1 MSIAKTLN
9 FLVLT
14 GMVLAPVLPASAE
27 VAPRPEW
34 LRVERHRTVDGRSD
48 DLVTAGLGVARLL
61 SGPAPGYADP
71 RAPMADELRRA
82 AMFRRGDAGF
92 GFGRLFGP
100 NVDTSTGQ
108 VLEGDGRIAG
118 EEYLAF
124 ANDPGGGGSHNVAM
138 LLQVPQELSRERN
151 CILAV
156 PVNGSSALFRDIVDF
171 GFWGLRR
178 GCAVVYTDKGAGNG
192 VHDLESDTVHRIDGT
207 RAPAAEAGE
216 HAHFAADLT
225 PEAQQRLL
233 AEAPHRIAFKH
244 AHSRRN
250 AEAGWGQDVLRS
262 IRFAFWQLNERA
274 GSERFAR
281 SNTLVI
287 VAGNSNGGG
296 AALYAVEAD
305 DERLVDAVL
314 AGEPQ
319 VQVRPDDRTVVTYR
333 GRERRNP
340 GRMLLDYFTFGNLYL
355 PCAVLALPEDAPARS
370 GVTRAADRCTSLR
383 EKGLLEASD
392 TAAQARE
399 ALERVYAYGYDRAL
413 EILHAHNY
421 SVVPDATAAK
431 YVSAHGRY
439 GVEDRV
445 CGFSF
450 AAVNAEG
457 RPMPVPPEVLAQSF
471 ATAPGGAPFG
481 PVDIVNDRDPT
492 GPRRNGLSA
501 SPSTGRQDYNLD
513 GALCLRE
520 MAVGSSPEARRVQ
533 AGIAEF
539 LANGNLRGRPAIIVH
554 GRMDD
559 RVPVAFS
566 SRPYLALNSLAEGD
580 RGNLRYWEVENAEH
594 FGLSGPGFDT
604 RFVPL
609 NLYLLRGLDALWAH
623 LTVQAPLPP
632 SQVVRTVPRGGSA
645 GTAPPL
651 QAGAVPPP
659 QEEPVAGNRIAV
671 SAGRVT
677 IPD

>member
-1 MSIAKTLN
+1 MTAARLLGFLLLAGVTLAS
-9 FLVLT
+9 V
-14 GMVLAPVLPASAE
+14 GPAWAE

-34 LRVERHRTVDGRSD
+34 LRVESHRTLDGRSD

-61 SGPAPGYADP
+61 SGPPPGYADP
-71 RAPMADELRRA
+71 LAPTSNELRRA
-82 AMFRRGDAGF
+82 SMFRRGDTGF

-100 NVDTSTGQ
+100 NVDAATGR
-108 VLEGDGRIAG
+108 VLEDDGRIAG

-124 ANDPGGGGSHNVAM
+124 ADEPAGRGSRNVAM
-138 LLQVPQELSRERN
+138 LLQVPQDLSRERN
-151 CILAV
+151 CVLAV

-192 VHDLESDTVHRIDGT
+192 VHDLETDTVHRIDGT
-207 RAPAAEAGE
+207 RAPAGEAGG
-216 HAHFAADLT
+216 HAHFAAELT
-225 PEAQQRLL
+225 PEARQRLL

-262 IRFAFWQLNERA
+262 IRFAFWQLNERT
-274 GSERFAR
+274 GSERFTRA
-281 SNTLVI
+281 NTLVI

-296 AALYAVEAD
+296 AALYAGEAD
-305 DERLVDAVL
+305 EAGLVDAVL

-319 VQVRPDDRTVVTYR
+319 VQVRPDDSTAVTYH
-333 GRERRNP
+333 GRERRSP
-340 GRMLLDYFTFGNLYL
+340 GRTLLDYFTFGNLYL
-355 PCAVLALPEDAPARS
+355 PCAVLALPEDAPGRA
-370 GVTRAADRCTSLR
+370 GITRAADRCTSLR
-383 EKGLLEASD
+383 EKGMLEANG

-399 ALERVYAYGYDRAL
+399 ALERVHDYGYDRAV

-431 YVSAHGRY
+431 YVSAHGRF

-457 RPMPVPPEVLAQSF
+457 RPMAVPPEVLAQSF

-492 GPRRNGLSA
+492 GPRRNGVSA

-520 MAVGSSPEARRVQ
+520 MAIGSSPEARRVQ

-559 RVPVAFS
+559 RVPAAFS
-566 SRPYLALNSLAEGD
+566 SRPYLALNSLTERD
-580 RGNLRYWEVENAEH
+580 PGNLRYWEVENAEH

-623 LTVQAPLPP
+623 LTASKPVPP

-645 GTAPPL
+645 GSAPPL
-651 QAGAVPPP
+651 RASAVPPP
-659 QEEPVAGNRIAV
+659 AVEPAAGDRIIA

>member
-1 MSIAKTLN
+1 MVAAN
-9 FLVLT
+9 FLNSALLASLVL
-14 GMVLAPVLPASAE
+14 LPVGPATAE
-27 VAPRPEW
+27 VTPKPDW
-34 LRVERHRTVDGRSD
+34 LRVESHRTVDGSSN

-71 RAPMADELRRA
+71 RSPTADELRRA
-82 AMFRRGDAGF
+82 SMFRRSDAGV

-100 NVDTSTGQ
+100 NVETATGH
-108 VLEGDGRIAG
+108 VLEDDGRIPG

-124 ANDPGGGGSHNVAM
+124 ADDRASDRSRNVAM
-138 LLQVPQELSRERN
+138 LLQVPRDLTRERN

-216 HAHFAADLT
+216 HGHFAAELT
-225 PEAQQRLL
+225 PETRRQFL
-233 AEAPHRIAFKH
+233 AGAPHRIAFKH

-250 AEAGWGQDVLRS
+250 AEAGWGRDVLRS
-262 IRFAFWQLNERA
+262 IHFAFWQLNERA
-274 GSERFAR
+274 GSESFTRA
-281 SNTLVI
+281 NTMVI

-296 AALYAVEAD
+296 AALYAAEAD
-305 DERLVDAVL
+305 EGGLVDAVL

-319 VQVRPDDRTVVTYR
+319 VQVRPDDRTVVAYR

-340 GRMLLDYFTFGNLYL
+340 GRTLLDYFTFGNLYL
-355 PCAVLALPEDAPARS
+355 PCAVLALPEDAPARA
-370 GVTRAADRCTSLR
+370 GITRAANRCTSLR
-383 EKGLLEASD
+383 EKGLLEAND

-399 ALERVYAYGYDRAL
+399 ALDLVYAYGYDQEL

-431 YVSAHGRY
+431 YVSAHGRF

-457 RPMPVPPEVLAQSF
+457 RPVPVPPEVLAQSF

-492 GPRRNGLSA
+492 GPRRNSLSA

-520 MAVGSSPEARRVQ
+520 MAVGSSPQAQRVQ
-533 AGIAEF
+533 AGISEF
-539 LANGNLRGRPAIIVH
+539 LASGDLRGRPAIIVH

-559 RVPVAFS
+559 RVPTAFS
-566 SRPYLALNSLAEGD
+566 SRPYLALNNLAEGE

-623 LTVQAPLPP
+623 LTSQAPLPP
-632 SQVVRTVPRGGSA
+632 SQVVRTVPRGGSTGA
-645 GTAPPL
+645 APPL
-651 QAGAVPPP
+651 QLSAVPPP
-659 QEEPVAGNRIAV
+659 AVAPAVGNRIAV
-671 SAGRVT
+671 SAGWVA

>member
-1 MSIAKTLN
+1 MAAVRL
-9 FLVLT
+9 LGALL
-14 GMVLAPVLPASAE
+14 LAGGAVAPPVPAAAE
-27 VAPRPEW
+27 VAPRPAW
-34 LRVERHRTVDGRSD
+34 LRVESHRTLDGLSD
-48 DLVTAGLGVARLL
+48 DLVTAGRGVGGLL

-71 RAPMADELRRA
+71 RAPTAEELRRA
-82 AMFRRGDAGF
+82 SMFRRGDAGF

-100 NVDTSTGQ
+100 NVETATGRL
-108 VLEGDGRIAG
+108 LEDDGRIAG

-124 ANDPGGGGSHNVAM
+124 TDDPAGRGSRHVAV
-138 LLQVPQELSRERN
+138 LLQVPRDRSGERN

-192 VHDLESDTVHRIDGT
+192 VHDLGTDTVHRIDGT

-216 HAHFAADLT
+216 HAHFAADLA
-225 PEAQQRLL
+225 PEARRRLL

-250 AEAGWGQDVLRS
+250 AEAGWGEDVLRT
-262 IRFAFWQLNERA
+262 IRYAFWQLNERA
-274 GSERFAR
+274 GSERFTRA
-281 SNTLVI
+281 NTLVI

-296 AALYAVEAD
+296 AALYAGEAD
-305 DERLVDAVL
+305 DAGLVDAVL

-319 VQVRPDDRTVVTYR
+319 VQVRPEARAVVAYR
-333 GRERRNP
+333 GRERRDP
-340 GRMLLDYFTFGNLYL
+340 GRTLLDYFTFGNLYL
-355 PCAVLALPEDAPARS
+355 PCAAPALPEDAPGRA
-370 GVTRAADRCTSLR
+370 GIARAAERCASLR
-383 EKGLLEASD
+383 EKGLLAAD
-392 TAAQARE
+392 DLPAQARE
-399 ALERVYAYGYDRAL
+399 ALERVHAYGYDREV

-431 YVSAHGRY
+431 YVSAHGRF

-445 CGFSF
+445 CGLSF
-450 AAVNAEG
+450 AAVDAEG
-457 RPMPVPPEVLAQSF
+457 RPVAAPPEVLAQSF

-492 GPRRNGLSA
+492 GPRRNALSV

-520 MAVGSSPEARRVQ
+520 MAVGGSPEARRVQ

-539 LANGNLRGRPAIIVH
+539 LANGNLRGRPVIIVH
-554 GRMDD
+554 GRLDD
-559 RVPVAFS
+559 RVPAAFS

-623 LTVQAPLPP
+623 LTAGAPIPP
-632 SQVVRTVPRGGSA
+632 SQVVRTTPRGGRA
-645 GTAPPL
+645 GSAPPL
-651 QAGAVPPP
+651 VAAAVPPP
-659 QEEPVAGNRIAV
+659 AAEPAAGDRIEV
-671 SAGRVT
+671 RAGRAA

>member
-1 MSIAKTLN
+1 MAAAN
-9 FLVLT
+9 FLNSALLVSFML
-14 GMVLAPVLPASAE
+14 LPVGPAVAE
-27 VAPRPEW
+27 VAPRPDW
-34 LRVERHRTVDGRSD
+34 LRVEGHRTVDGASN

-61 SGPAPGYADP
+61 SGPVPGYTDP
-71 RAPMADELRRA
+71 RAPTPDELRRA
-82 AMFRRGDAGF
+82 SMFRRGDTGA

-100 NVDTSTGQ
+100 NVETATGR
-108 VLEGDGRIAG
+108 VLEDDGRIPG

-124 ANDPGGGGSHNVAM
+124 ADDRASDGSRNVAM
-138 LLQVPQELSRERN
+138 LLQVPQDLARERN

-207 RAPAAEAGE
+207 RATAAGASE
-216 HAHFAADLT
+216 HGHFAADLT
-225 PEAQQRLL
+225 PEARRSLL
-233 AEAPHRIAFKH
+233 AAAPHRIAFKH

-250 AEAGWGQDVLRS
+250 AEASWGRDVLRS

-274 GSERFAR
+274 GSERFTRA
-281 SNTLVI
+281 NTLVI

-296 AALYAVEAD
+296 AALYAAEAD
-305 DERLVDAVL
+305 EGGLVDAVL

-333 GRERRNP
+333 RRERRNP
-340 GRMLLDYFTFGNLYL
+340 GRTLLDYFTFGNLYL
-355 PCAVLALPEDAPARS
+355 PCAVLALPEDAPARA
-370 GVTRAADRCTSLR
+370 GITRAADRCASLR

-399 ALERVYAYGYDRAL
+399 ALERVYAYGYDREV

-431 YVSAHGRY
+431 YVSAHGRF

-520 MAVGSSPEARRVQ
+520 MAVGSSPEAQRVQ

-539 LANGNLRGRPAIIVH
+539 LASGNLRGRPAIIVH

-559 RVPVAFS
+559 RVPAAFS

-623 LTVQAPLPP
+623 LTAQVPLPP

-645 GTAPPL
+645 GSAPPL
-651 QAGAVPPP
+651 QAAAVRPPAAEP
-659 QEEPVAGNRIAV
+659 AAEERIVAA
-671 SAGRVT
+671 AGRLT